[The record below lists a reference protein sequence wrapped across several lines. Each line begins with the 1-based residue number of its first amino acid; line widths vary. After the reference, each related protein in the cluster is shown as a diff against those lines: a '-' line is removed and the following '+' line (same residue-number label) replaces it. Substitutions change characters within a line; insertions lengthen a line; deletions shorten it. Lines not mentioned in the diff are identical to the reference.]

1 MDQEHVSRDQ
11 LLERIR
17 DLEMLNRQLLREKEE
32 ETRLEYAWTGNLGH
46 WYWNIKTNE
55 VTFNPLKVTALGYDK
70 SEIPQHVSYQY
81 FTDMLHPE
89 DYQKAMDAML
99 GHMYGD
105 AVVYE
110 VEYRIRAK
118 DGGYRWYYDRGRI
131 TQRDEQ
137 GKAAFMA
144 GIVFDITEKKETQ
157 MDLEN
162 KNRILSEMSSLD
174 SLTKISNHRT
184 LIERLERFIA
194 EARRTGIPLSM
205 AMVDIDD
212 FKRINDSKGHVTGDQ
227 VLCAV
232 ADIIKNSIRDT
243 DLAARYGGDEFAVVF
258 PGTEARTAAGVMERV
273 RQAVNSRAVLEGLA
287 VTLSTGVAQYSGEEL
302 AQFID
307 EADKKLYEAK
317 HSGKNKVEA

>member
-11 LLERIR
+11 LLEKIR

-55 VTFNPLKVTALGYDK
+55 VTFNPLKVTTLGNDK

-118 DGGYRWYYDRGRI
+118 DGGYRWYYDRGKI

-162 KNRILSEMSSLD
+162 KNHILSEMSSLD

-258 PGTEARTAAGVMERV
+258 PGTQARTAAGVMERV
-273 RQAVNSRAVLEGLA
+273 RQAVNSHAVLEGLV

-317 HSGKNKVEA
+317 HRGKNKVEA

>member
-17 DLEMLNRQLLREKEE
+17 DLDMLNRQLLREKEE

-118 DGGYRWYYDRGRI
+118 DGGYRWYYDRGKI

-162 KNRILSEMSSLD
+162 KNR
-174 SLTKISNHRT
+174 
-184 LIERLERFIA
+184 
-194 EARRTGIPLSM
+194 
-205 AMVDIDD
+205 
-212 FKRINDSKGHVTGDQ
+212 
-227 VLCAV
+227 
-232 ADIIKNSIRDT
+232 IRDT

-273 RQAVNSRAVLEGLA
+273 RQAVNSHAVLEGLA